1 MTNHKKANELST
13 LALVH
18 SSKGENNDLNLK
30 PPDFP
35 GYGGRG
41 YQNRHYVLQEAH

>member
-1 MTNHKKANELST
+1 MTSHIKANELST

-30 PPDFP
+30 PSDFP
-35 GYGGRG
+35 GYGGKG
-41 YQNRHYVLQEAH
+41 YQNRHHVLQEAH